1 MKTPETIYHHL
12 IDSFT
17 GQEVCFALYRLPWT
31 DEPILVMQEEGKPII
46 INSLEEVNRRKGF
59 LLSPFQLTDT
69 RPAILIRPDIVAHDW
84 EEIKQALQEWMTRHP
99 ASMHPLQSLPQD
111 KAGTTPQPS
120 EKEEKEQ
127 YTETFSHFILP
138 LKEKL
143 FRKMVLSR
151 STVQPLHEAFSPLA
165 TFIQACNSYPRMMI
179 SLCHTPSTGTWI
191 GSTPEIIL
199 SGHEKEWHTVALAG
213 TMPMQGEIMPTEWSK
228 KNREEQAFVGEYI
241 RKTVKKFGSKL
252 IEKGPYTARAGQLVH
267 LKTDFHFTL
276 KDTDHLGNVL
286 QELHPTPA
294 VCGLPK
300 EEAYQFILQ
309 TEPHDRL
316 FYSGII
322 GWIDPQGDTTLYV
335 NLRCMHVEGNTATL
349 YAGGGILPDSTA
361 DSEWEETQQK
371 MNTMRNILSI

>member
-17 GQEVCFALYRLPWT
+17 RQGVCFALYRLPWT
-31 DEPILVMQEEGKPII
+31 DEPILIMQEEGEPIFL
-46 INSLEEVNRRKGF
+46 NSLEEVNLRKGF
-59 LLSPFQLTDT
+59 LLSPFQLTST
-69 RPAILIRPDIVAHDW
+69 RPAVLIRPDIVAHDW
-84 EEIKQALQEWMTRHP
+84 EEIKQALQTWMTLHP
-99 ASMHPLQSLPQD
+99 QSADQTRSLSQDETNRLPQL
-111 KAGTTPQPS
+111 S
-120 EKEEKEQ
+120 EIEEKEL
-127 YTETFSHFILP
+127 YTDTFSRFILP
-138 LKEKL
+138 LKEKQ
-143 FRKMVLSR
+143 FRKLVLSR
-151 STVQPLHEAFSPLA
+151 STAQSVSNEFSPLT
-165 TFIQACNSYPRMMI
+165 TFIRACNSYPRMMI

-213 TMPMQGEIMPTEWSK
+213 TMPMQGEVMPTEWSK
-228 KNREEQAFVGEYI
+228 KNKEEQAFVGEYI

-252 IEKGPYTARAGQLVH
+252 TEKGPYTARAGQLVH
-267 LKTDFHFTL
+267 LKTDFHFCL
-276 KDTDHLGNVL
+276 KDANHLGNVL

-300 EEAYQFILQ
+300 KEAYQFILQ
-309 TEPHDRL
+309 TEPHNRL

-322 GWIDPQGDTTLYV
+322 GWIDPEGDTTLYV
-335 NLRCMHVEGNTATL
+335 NLRCMHVEGHTATL

-371 MNTMRNILSI
+371 MNTMRNILST